1 MPSFKGKSANS
12 VDDKGR
18 IAIPAKMRKV
28 LRPECQDTFVM
39 TRGFEKCIALYPIDV
54 WERME
59 ANLNAST
66 TRYSKRARRFK
77 RLLMEF
83 AGEVTFDGQGRIKL
97 SQDLTEFADI
107 GKVALVCGVGDLIE
121 IWNQDLYDQA
131 KEVEDEDD
139 DYEDLAEDVFG
150 EALGATSQADSSL
163 NRNQ

>member
-28 LRPECQDTFVM
+28 VRPECQDTFVM

-54 WERME
+54 WERLE

-66 TRYSKRARRFK
+66 SRYSKKARRFK

-83 AGEVTFDGQGRIKL
+83 AGEVTFDGQGRIML
-97 SQDLTEFADI
+97 SQDLMTFADI
-107 GKVALVCGVGDLIE
+107 GKVAWVCGVGETIE
-121 IWNQDLYDQA
+121 IWNEDLYAQA
-131 KEVEDEDD
+131 KDIDDD
-139 DYEDLAEDVFG
+139 DYEDLAQDVFA
-150 EALGATSQADSSL
+150 EALGAPTQTDSSQNGNL
-163 NRNQ
+163 